1 MRSLALCG
9 TLAAALVAPPGPPPR
24 PAPVRAVLDEPKAT
38 ITAQAVKPRGATK
51 AWEVHKFGGASL
63 ATAELYRT
71 VGDLL
76 LDEATREEGQGVPTM
91 AVVSAMGGMTDLL
104 IKVVDAALD
113 DFDLAATYLDDAV
126 ERQLATLQELA
137 PPDVVAPIA
146 ARIRDDAAD
155 VLSVVRSLR
164 MIKTVPAVTME
175 VVTGFGE
182 IWSAQTLLAYLRT
195 TGVACDWVDARQV
208 LVVKSE
214 SEGLGEKGST
224 STTGVAPL
232 WTQTTERM
240 GAWWAERSDVF
251 DAVDYNQESCVLV
264 CTGFVAT
271 TEAGVPTTLKRSGSD
286 YSATI
291 FARLLR
297 ASRVT
302 MWKNTDGV
310 YTADPRRVPEAFPI
324 ASLKYDE
331 AMELAYFG
339 AQVLHPSA
347 MAPCIDDNIPVF
359 VRNVFNPA
367 FEGTVIQ
374 GRSGA
379 LTESRLWTG
388 AITKGAARESLIKG
402 ITSVDD
408 ASLLTLEGALLA
420 DSAAGLGRR
429 VLGALK
435 EAGVAVLMVT
445 QASSE
450 ASITCAVPT
459 AQGQKAL
466 KAVEAAFELEFS
478 RSRVNSAS
486 LLDGVSVVAI
496 VGEGMVQSPG
506 ASATFMN
513 ALAQAGVNIAMIA
526 QGSSERQIAVCV
538 AKADATRALRAA
550 HTAFTLSEVVTNVA
564 VLGATGRLG
573 RELLPQLKRQQASL
587 RREHDFVVRVTA
599 AANSERMCFSD
610 DNLLGAEGDA
620 APDVAAALAAGRDFD
635 LEVLTEFLEADLNP
649 QRVVVDSTQSEAGR
663 GLLRAVA
670 RGGHLHRVPVEG
682 RRERPGRAAG
692 ARRQGRARLE
702 QPVALRVERRRVAAH
717 PLDDEGSAPDGRP
730 GPLHPRLPERHDG
743 VRAPV
748 PRARPEDVL
757 RRAPGGDRERLHG
770 DRRARRFVRRGHG
783 AQGRDPRARA
793 RHGPGVE
800 RRRGRVVPPGARG
813 RQELRGGRPLRG
825 RRPGPGAG
833 GRRRGD
839 RRAPG
844 LRAGRRHRPALRVR
858 DRRRRGPLPRRDHRG
873 GRDGPPLPAEEEREP
888 RGLHDG
894 PVRDGAPHHQGRRR
908 RRGARR
914 RGHLRRSPTSHDIF
928 GVLCV
933 T

>member
-1 MRSLALCG
+1 M
-9 TLAAALVAPPGPPPR
+9 
-24 PAPVRAVLDEPKAT
+24 
-38 ITAQAVKPRGATK
+38 
-51 AWEVHKFGGASL
+51 
-63 ATAELYRT
+63 
-71 VGDLL
+71 
-76 LDEATREEGQGVPTM
+76 PTM

-251 DAVDYNQESCVLV
+251 DAVDYNRESCVLV

-367 FEGTVIQ
+367 VEGTVIQ

-379 LTESRLWTG
+379 LTESQLWTG

-445 QASSE
+445 QAYSGVHHVRGPDGPGPE
-450 ASITCAVPT
+450 GA
-459 AQGQKAL
+459 

-496 VGEGMVQSPG
+496 VARAWCSRRAPRHVHERARPG
-506 ASATFMN
+506 RREHRDDR
-513 ALAQAGVNIAMIA
+513 AGVERAPDRGLRG
-526 QGSSERQIAVCV
+526 QGRR
-538 AKADATRALRAA
+538 DARAA
-550 HTAFTLSEVVTNVA
+550 RGAHGLHA
-564 VLGATGRLG
+564 VRGRHERGGARRDGATGEGAAAAAEAPAGVAEEGARFRGARHGG
-573 RELLPQLKRQQASL
+573 REFGTDVLL
-587 RREHDFVVRVTA
+587 RRQPP
-599 AANSERMCFSD
+599 
-610 DNLLGAEGDA
+610 GAEGAA

-649 QRVVVDSTQSEAGR
+649 QRVVVDSTQSEA
-663 GLLRAVA
+663 VA
-670 RGGHLHRVPVEG
+670 AYYARWLAAGISIVCPSKVVASGPAA
-682 RRERPGRAAG
+682 RRERVAKAARASNSRWRYESSVG
-692 ARRQGRARLE
+692 ASLPILSTMKDLLLTGD
-702 QPVALRVERRRVAAH
+702 RVHSIRGC
-717 PLDDEGSAPDGRP
+717 LSGSWRTCSGATR
-730 GPLHPRLPERHDG
+730 
-743 VRAPV
+743 
-748 PRARPEDVL
+748 RPEDVL

-770 DRRARRFVRRGHG
+770 DRRARRSGE
-783 AQGRDPRARA
+783 DMARKVVILA
-793 RHGPGVE
+793 RELGMDLE
-800 RRRGRVVPPGARG
+800 LKRRRGRVVPPGARG
-813 RQELRGGRPLRG
+813 RQGREEDDLCETVVRDLE
-825 RRPGPGAG
+825 RG

-858 DRRRRGPLPRRDHRG
+858 DRRRRGPLPRRDRR

-894 PVRDGAPHHQGRRR
+894 P
-908 RRGARR
+908 
-914 RGHLRRSPTSHDIF
+914 T
-928 GVLCV
+928 
-933 T
+933 

>member
-550 HTAFTLSEVVTNVA
+550 HMAFTLSEVVTNVA

-649 QRVVVDSTQSEAGR
+649 QRVVVDSTQSEA
-663 GLLRAVA
+663 VA
-670 RGGHLHRVPVEG
+670 AYYARWLAAGISIVCPSKVVASGPAA
-682 RRERPGRAAG
+682 RRERVAKAARASNSRWRYESSVGASLPILSTMKDLLLTGDRVHSIRGCLSGTMAYVLRCHAPGRKTFCDALREAIANGYTETDVREDLSGEDMARKVVILARELGMDLELSDVAVESFLPAHVADKSYEEDDLCEAVVRDLERAGVDGEIDARLASAQDADTVLRYAFEIDVDAGRCRVEIIAADATDPLYRLKKNENLVAFTTDRYVTAPLIIKGAAAG
-692 ARRQGRARLE
+692 AELAAAGIFADLLRLTTYSE
-702 QPVALRVERRRVAAH
+702 YFA
-717 PLDDEGSAPDGRP
+717 
-730 GPLHPRLPERHDG
+730 
-743 VRAPV
+743 
-748 PRARPEDVL
+748 
-757 RRAPGGDRERLHG
+757 
-770 DRRARRFVRRGHG
+770 
-783 AQGRDPRARA
+783 
-793 RHGPGVE
+793 
-800 RRRGRVVPPGARG
+800 
-813 RQELRGGRPLRG
+813 
-825 RRPGPGAG
+825 
-833 GRRRGD
+833 
-839 RRAPG
+839 
-844 LRAGRRHRPALRVR
+844 
-858 DRRRRGPLPRRDHRG
+858 
-873 GRDGPPLPAEEEREP
+873 
-888 RGLHDG
+888 
-894 PVRDGAPHHQGRRR
+894 
-908 RRGARR
+908 
-914 RGHLRRSPTSHDIF
+914 
-928 GVLCV
+928 
-933 T
+933 

>member
-1 MRSLALCG
+1 MRSLAPCG
-9 TLAAALVAPPGPPPR
+9 TLAAALVAPPPPPPGPR
-24 PAPVRAVLDEPKAT
+24 PCERCWTSPRPRPRRKRSRAAPR
-38 ITAQAVKPRGATK
+38 RR
-51 AWEVHKFGGASL
+51 EVHSSAASL

-182 IWSAQTLLAYLRT
+182 IWSAQTLWAYLSTRGAHT
-195 TGVACDWVDARQV
+195 AWVDARQV

-224 STTGVAPL
+224 STTGVVPL
-232 WTQTTERM
+232 WGPTRQRM
-240 GAWWAERSDVF
+240 AAWWDERSDVF
-251 DAVDYNQESCVLV
+251 DAVDYNQESSALV

-310 YTADPRRVPEAFPI
+310 YTADPRRVRPLPDRVPEVRRGHGARLLRR
-324 ASLKYDE
+324 ASAAPQRD
-331 AMELAYFG
+331 G
-339 AQVLHPSA
+339 PVHRRQHPRLRA
-347 MAPCIDDNIPVF
+347 ERLQPGLRGHGHPGPERRADGV
-359 VRNVFNPA
+359 PA
-367 FEGTVIQ
+367 LDGRHHQ
-374 GRSGA
+374 GR
-379 LTESRLWTG
+379 R
-388 AITKGAARESLIKG
+388 ARVADHG

-610 DNLLGAEGDA
+610 DNLLGAEGAA
-620 APDVAAALAAGRDFD
+620 APDVAAALTAGRDFD

-649 QRVVVDSTQSEAGR
+649 QRRRRQHAVGGGR

-670 RGGHLHRVPVEG
+670 RGGISIVCPSKVVASG
-682 RRERPGRAAG
+682 PAAAAASPRP
-692 ARRQGRARLE
+692 
-702 QPVALRVERRRVAAH
+702 
-717 PLDDEGSAPDGRP
+717 
-730 GPLHPRLPERHDG
+730 
-743 VRAPV
+743 RAPNS
-748 PRARPEDVL
+748 RWRYESMS
-757 RRAPGGDRERLHG
+757 
-770 DRRARRFVRRGHG
+770 
-783 AQGRDPRARA
+783 
-793 RHGPGVE
+793 
-800 RRRGRVVPPGARG
+800 
-813 RQELRGGRPLRG
+813 
-825 RRPGPGAG
+825 
-833 GRRRGD
+833 
-839 RRAPG
+839 
-844 LRAGRRHRPALRVR
+844 
-858 DRRRRGPLPRRDHRG
+858 
-873 GRDGPPLPAEEEREP
+873 
-888 RGLHDG
+888 
-894 PVRDGAPHHQGRRR
+894 
-908 RRGARR
+908 ARR
-914 RGHLRRSPTSHDIF
+914 RSSSRR
-928 GVLCV
+928 
-933 T
+933 